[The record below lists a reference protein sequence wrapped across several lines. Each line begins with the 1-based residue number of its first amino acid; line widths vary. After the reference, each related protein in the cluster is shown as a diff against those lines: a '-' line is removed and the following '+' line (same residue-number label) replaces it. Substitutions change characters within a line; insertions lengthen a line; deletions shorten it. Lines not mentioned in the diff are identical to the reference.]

1 MSTLTFATQRS
12 TGTLAAARRYMG
24 LGHCGS
30 WHFMVNPNPSTS
42 TTVGTIDFT
51 KRSTRHLGVQPT

>member
-12 TGTLAAARRYMG
+12 AGTTAAARRYMG
-24 LGHCGS
+24 LGHCDS
-30 WHFMVNPNPSTS
+30 WRFLVNPNPST
-42 TTVGTIDFT
+42 TTNVGTIEFT